1 MKNLKKIVKAIRPLK
16 NHSVFLDSQE
26 KTASDIFDIIV
37 TKMIDA
43 CAAALSKEK
52 MAKSD
57 KETKLP
63 SKWLEEVPLIKLD
76 VNKVVEPIIEKYL
89 LALRYALLGSAAG
102 EDAIEAVKELNLF
115 RVLPKGLIIQSF
127 AHSIDSH
134 KDYLSEILQLQ
145 RPRINSEWMD
155 LTLKFIEEKSGR
167 FVDKALYDMKAKA
180 MAEIDKLVLDKNMQ
194 NSLEAARSS
203 HDLIGQMKAID
214 KKRDAVKDAVK
225 KISEHKISLS
235 AAKQALKDSFKDSA
249 SNWDMIVRTE
259 SSMASNVAATQ
270 TIIDL
275 VSKTNDD
282 PIVSIVDMGD
292 SRVSEVCK
300 KWSRDENGH
309 LKYFRLSN
317 LKPPGYNLGLKKK
330 DWENCIPVRHVNCFT
345 ADTKILTTNG
355 LISIKD
361 LCKGNVTLTADGLC
375 INVDGIIQVIVDG
388 RLVGYKKTNKSVI
401 ERHFRNPNKIMNASE
416 AYFAGIQKTYKFILS
431 SGHEIEVSEG
441 HEMIVDDGKTG
452 IRVKASDI
460 ILGQNI
466 PIQAKVGGF
475 GKINFEKIA
484 ELMGNCLGDGSYNED
499 GISWNFFGEEIEYGE
514 KLFSYAREIY
524 DSSTSTEEITF
535 RIQENYEKYTVKNA
549 IFTGKYIHRIFHNMG
564 FQFKNLG
571 YKVPSS
577 IWTSDEKTIGAF
589 LRGLYSADGHIT
601 ASKDKDGNIVG
612 QIIGLSSKEK
622 NLLIEIQ
629 ILLNNF
635 GIISRIYKHDEEHDK
650 VITYNDG
657 RQFNTHRSSTWRL
670 YIADTQSCHIFKDKI
685 GFGPR
690 VKQEKMNEIL
700 KHTKKGKTIGH
711 RVGKVIEII
720 DMGEKEV
727 YGITVPGKNSVIANG
742 VVTGNCRC
750 SIVYIPKGYRLD
762 NYGSLVKLEK
772 DEELKIDN

>member
-26 KTASDIFDIIV
+26 KTASDIFDIII

-43 CAAALSKEK
+43 CAASLSKEK

-292 SRVSEVCK
+292 SRVSVECN

-309 LKYFRLSN
+309 LKYFRLSK

-330 DWENCIPVRHVNCFT
+330 DWENCIPSRH
-345 ADTKILTTNG
+345 
-355 LISIKD
+355 
-361 LCKGNVTLTADGLC
+361 
-375 INVDGIIQVIVDG
+375 IQ
-388 RLVGYKKTNKSVI
+388 
-401 ERHFRNPNKIMNASE
+401 
-416 AYFAGIQKTYKFILS
+416 
-431 SGHEIEVSEG
+431 
-441 HEMIVDDGKTG
+441 
-452 IRVKASDI
+452 
-460 ILGQNI
+460 
-466 PIQAKVGGF
+466 
-475 GKINFEKIA
+475 
-484 ELMGNCLGDGSYNED
+484 
-499 GISWNFFGEEIEYGE
+499 
-514 KLFSYAREIY
+514 
-524 DSSTSTEEITF
+524 
-535 RIQENYEKYTVKNA
+535 
-549 IFTGKYIHRIFHNMG
+549 
-564 FQFKNLG
+564 
-571 YKVPSS
+571 
-577 IWTSDEKTIGAF
+577 
-589 LRGLYSADGHIT
+589 
-601 ASKDKDGNIVG
+601 
-612 QIIGLSSKEK
+612 
-622 NLLIEIQ
+622 
-629 ILLNNF
+629 
-635 GIISRIYKHDEEHDK
+635 
-650 VITYNDG
+650 
-657 RQFNTHRSSTWRL
+657 
-670 YIADTQSCHIFKDKI
+670 
-685 GFGPR
+685 
-690 VKQEKMNEIL
+690 
-700 KHTKKGKTIGH
+700 
-711 RVGKVIEII
+711 
-720 DMGEKEV
+720 
-727 YGITVPGKNSVIANG
+727 
-742 VVTGNCRC
+742 CRC